1 MKRRKQCLAR
11 ALCAGLLA
19 GQGVPALA
27 ASYPA
32 EGYTVVQAEYKGK
45 ELDFYEE
52 DRLVLRFADTKEVIP
67 TS

>member
-32 EGYTVVQAEYKGK
+32 EGYTVVQAEYKTGYK
-45 ELDFYEE
+45 GMSREDF
-52 DRLVLRFADTKEVIP
+52 
-67 TS
+67 